1 MTNVEAKKMSC
12 GVENKVMNGQDKSLS
27 DIREYDVVCEKGRG
41 DHERWPGN
49 KLYRYLVKLNK
60 ESYNDLTPMERSEVI
75 GKIITTIREKPG
87 WFIQLDEEETGQWN
101 HLSEEKARKKVS
113 DDLRREVRRRR
124 EKRSNNT
131 AFSAKL
137 KALKELEEGGA
148 ARDILKPVEDPRET
162 DVLFGAGARRH
173 PGNKTYWK
181 LMKSNLDHYI
191 ISPYGARSM
200 ISRSIVDGIK
210 DQNGRFLEQDP
221 KTAVWFEISDKRA
234 IEKTSHALSN
244 KKYKTRKSSTSKALE
259 ALSGQDEDATSSTTE
274 SVESP
279 STVVQGESQSSPKPR
294 TKKHR
299 LLQRMEDPVDLSKP
313 VTKGLRARPDAPGSP
328 VADMTS
334 DGKVSVPETPPA
346 LQTEKEIKE
355 SNKRIIISPNES
367 RTGPYDQNDPYR
379 EEADGPGFRSQY
391 GREQAEIN
399 EHAYTLADM
408 AAYPMPSAEP
418 PRYGSYHPSERYY
431 RDGPPYSPPVRR
443 LSSAGT
449 PTYRRY
455 VGPEWGPPHHGEP
468 VDYDLPRARS
478 VPYFGSVSPRIR
490 KERWIYSNE
499 WARPATVRPHLE
511 AIPRGHPDD
520 SRSW

>member
-1 MTNVEAKKMSC
+1 MAIVEAKKMSC
-12 GVENKVMNGQDKSLS
+12 GVENKVVNGQDKSLS
-27 DIREYDVVCEKGRG
+27 DIRENDVVCEKGRG

-49 KLYRYLVKLNK
+49 KLYRYLVKVNK

-75 GKIITTIREKPG
+75 GKIITTIREKSG
-87 WFIQLDEEETGQWN
+87 WFVQVDEESGQWN
-101 HLSEEKARKKVS
+101 ELSEEKVRKKVS

-124 EKRSNNT
+124 ERRSNNT

-137 KALKELEEGGA
+137 KALKDVENGGA

-200 ISRSIVDGIK
+200 ISRSIVQGIK

-244 KKYKTRKSSTSKALE
+244 KKYKTRKRLPESPGAQYPSTSE
-259 ALSGQDEDATSSTTE
+259 AQDEDAASSTTE

-279 STVVQGESQSSPKPR
+279 STVVHGEGHPSPKPR

-299 LLQRMEDPVDLSKP
+299 LLQRMEDPVDLPKP
-313 VTKGLRARPDAPGSP
+313 ITQVLGARPDAPGSP

-334 DGKVSVPETPPA
+334 DGKVSVPESPPA
-346 LQTEKEIKE
+346 IQTEKEIKE
-355 SNKRIIISPNES
+355 SDKRITISPNDS
-367 RTGPYDQNDPYR
+367 RTSPFNQKDPYH
-379 EEADGPGFRSQY
+379 EEADGPVIKRY
-391 GREQAEIN
+391 HGREQAEIN
-399 EHAYTLADM
+399 EHAYTLAEM

-418 PRYGSYHPSERYY
+418 RYGTYHPSERYY
-431 RDGPPYSPPVRR
+431 RDGHSYSPSVRP
-443 LSSAGT
+443 LSDT

-455 VGPEWGPPHHGEP
+455 VGPGWGPPHHREP
-468 VDYDLPRARS
+468 VKYVPRTRS
-478 VPYFGSVSPRIR
+478 VPYYGTVSPRVS
-490 KERWIYSNE
+490 KERWVYTNK
-499 WARPATVRPHLE
+499 WARPGAVRAPLE

-520 SRSW
+520 PRSW

>member
-1 MTNVEAKKMSC
+1 MTNVEANKMSC
-12 GVENKVMNGQDKSLS
+12 GVENKVINGQDKLLS
-27 DIREYDVVCEKGRG
+27 DIRENDVVCEKGRG

-49 KLYRYLVKLNK
+49 KLYRYLVKANK

-75 GKIITTIREKPG
+75 GKIISTIREKSG
-87 WFIQLDEEETGQWN
+87 WFVQLDEELGQWN
-101 HLSEEKARKKVS
+101 QLSEEKARKKVS

-124 EKRSNNT
+124 ERRSNNT

-148 ARDILKPVEDPRET
+148 ARDVIKPVEDPRET

-200 ISRSIVDGIK
+200 ISRSIVEGIK

-221 KTAVWFEISDKRA
+221 KTAVWFEISEKRA

-244 KKYKTRKSSTSKALE
+244 KKYKTRKSSTYKPLE
-259 ALSGQDEDATSSTTE
+259 TLGGQDEDAASFTTE

-279 STVVQGESQSSPKPR
+279 PTVMHGEGDPSPKPR

-313 VTKGLRARPDAPGSP
+313 ITEGLVARPDAPGSP

-334 DGKVSVPETPPA
+334 DGKVTVPESPPA

-355 SNKRIIISPNES
+355 NDKIIIISPNES
-367 RTGPYDQNDPYR
+367 RTGPYDQKDPYH
-379 EEADGPGFRSQY
+379 EEADAPGSKRHY

-408 AAYPMPSAEP
+408 AAYPMPPAE

-431 RDGPPYSPPVRR
+431 RDSPSYPPQLRR
-443 LSSAGT
+443 LSGT

-455 VGPEWGPPHHGEP
+455 MGPEWGPPRHGEL
-468 VDYDLPRARS
+468 VDYVHRARS
-478 VPYFGSVSPRIR
+478 IPYYGSVSPRIS
-490 KERWIYSNE
+490 KEKWVYMNE
-499 WARPATVRPHLE
+499 WTRPAAARRPPLE

-520 SRSW
+520 CRSW